1 MGLPD
6 SKGPEARR
14 FPRQRVMLSA
24 TVRQAD
30 NITTWSCTVRNIS
43 EDGARLSLPN
53 AYLIPKSFNLDVPS
67 RDLRRPCTVVWR
79 SENELGVH
87 MDGKTPTETRSIADQ
102 IAELRKERESLL
114 RRLDS
119 LTR

>member
-1 MGLPD
+1 
-6 SKGPEARR
+6 
-14 FPRQRVMLSA
+14 MLSA

-30 NITTWSCTVRNIS
+30 NSTTWSCTVRNIS

-53 AYLIPKSFNLDVPS
+53 AYLLPKAFELDVPS

-79 SENELGVH
+79 RENELGVH
-87 MDGKTPTETRSIADQ
+87 MDGHQPTETRSVADQ
-102 IAELRKERESLL
+102 MAELRREREALL